1 MVSMCGRF
9 FLQRDPA
16 GLARYFETVN
26 PLPNHP
32 ASWNIAPTQ
41 TSLVVRR
48 HPESG
53 ARHLD
58 PLRWGLVPRWAGDA
72 KDAAKLMNAR
82 AETLAEKPSFRDAF
96 AKRRCLVPMDGFYEW
111 RRAPDDRRAEVP
123 EGLNRSRQTKDEAG
137 GRQAYAVALASGEPM
152 AVAGLWEGWKSPEGE
167 WLKTF
172 TVITTNANAKQAL
185 VHHRMPVILP
195 PETWDA
201 WLGAEAAEPA
211 ELQELLLP
219 CPDDELAIW
228 PVDNRV
234 GRVAE
239 NDARL
244 LARDPR
250 AQPPPELDD
259 PPPDLR
265 G

>member
-1 MVSMCGRF
+1 MCGRF

-26 PLPNHP
+26 PTPNHA
-32 ASWNIAPTQ
+32 ASWNVAPTQ

-58 PLRWGLVPRWAGDA
+58 VLRWGLVPRWAKDA
-72 KDAAKLMNAR
+72 KDAAKLINAR
-82 AETLAEKPSFRDAF
+82 SEGIAGKPSFRDAF
-96 AKRRCLVPMDGFYEW
+96 AKRRCIVPMDGFYEW
-111 RRAPDDRRAEVP
+111 RKAED
-123 EGLNRSRQTKDEAG
+123 GS
-137 GRQAYAVALASGEPM
+137 RQAYAVALASGRPM

-167 WLKTF
+167 WLRTF
-172 TVITTNANAKQAL
+172 TVITAASAGKQAL
-185 VHHRMPVILP
+185 VHHRMPVIL
-195 PETWDA
+195 ERDAWDA
-201 WLGAEAAEPA
+201 WLSAAPA
-211 ELQELLLP
+211 DAALALLVP
-219 CPDDELAIW
+219 RPADDLAIW

-244 LARDPR
+244 LKRDPL
-250 AQPPPELDD
+250 AVVPAELDD
-259 PPPDLR
+259 ALPALD

>member
-1 MVSMCGRF
+1 
-9 FLQRDPA
+9 
-16 GLARYFETVN
+16 
-26 PLPNHP
+26 
-32 ASWNIAPTQ
+32 
-41 TSLVVRR
+41 
-48 HPESG
+48 
-53 ARHLD
+53 
-58 PLRWGLVPRWAGDA
+58 
-72 KDAAKLMNAR
+72 
-82 AETLAEKPSFRDAF
+82 
-96 AKRRCLVPMDGFYEW
+96 MDGFYEW
-111 RRAPDDRRAEVP
+111 K
-123 EGLNRSRQTKDEAG
+123 KDETG
-137 GRQAYAVALASGEPM
+137 GRQAYAVALRTGEPM

-172 TVITTNANAKQAL
+172 TVITTDANPKQAL
-185 VHHRMPVILP
+185 VHHRIPVILP

-211 ELQELLLP
+211 DLLELLLP
-219 CPDDELAIW
+219 CPEEELAIW

-244 LARDPR
+244 LARDPL

>member
-1 MVSMCGRF
+1 MAAGAATDNDMCGRF

-26 PLPNHP
+26 ATPNHA
-32 ASWNIAPTQ
+32 ASWNVAPTQ

-53 ARHLD
+53 ERHLD
-58 PLRWGLVPRWAGDA
+58 TLRWGLVPRWAKDT

-82 AETLAEKPSFRDAF
+82 ADTVAQKPSFRDAF

-111 RRAPDDRRAEVP
+111 R
-123 EGLNRSRQTKDEAG
+123 KDEAG
-137 GRQAYAVALASGEPM
+137 GRQAYAVSLASGEPM

-167 WLKTF
+167 WLRTF
-172 TVITTNANAKQAL
+172 TVITTDAGGKQAL
-185 VHHRMPVILP
+185 VHHRMPAILP

-201 WLGAEAAEPA
+201 WLGAEPAEPA
-211 ELQELLLP
+211 ELLELLVP
-219 CPDDELAIW
+219 CPSEDLAIW

-244 LARDPR
+244 LARDTT

-259 PPPDLR
+259 RPPDLAAPL
-265 G
+265 

>member
-1 MVSMCGRF
+1 MCGRF

-26 PLPNHP
+26 PTPNHA
-32 ASWNIAPTQ
+32 ASWNVAPTQ

-58 PLRWGLVPRWAGDA
+58 VLRWGLVPRWAKDA
-72 KDAAKLMNAR
+72 KDAARLINAR
-82 AETLAEKPSFRDAF
+82 SEGIEGKPSFRDAF

-111 RRAPDDRRAEVP
+111 RKAE
-123 EGLNRSRQTKDEAG
+123 EGS
-137 GRQAYAVALASGEPM
+137 RQAYAVALASGRPM

-167 WLKTF
+167 WLRTF
-172 TVITTNANAKQAL
+172 TVITTASAGKQAL
-185 VHHRMPVILP
+185 VHHRMPVIFGRDA
-195 PETWDA
+195 WDA
-201 WLGAEAAEPA
+201 WLGAAPA
-211 ELQELLLP
+211 EDALALLAASP
-219 CPDDELAIW
+219 NDELAIW
-228 PVDNRV
+228 PIDNRV

-239 NDARL
+239 NDAGL
-244 LARDPR
+244 IARDPL
-250 AQPPPELDD
+250 AMVPAELDD
-259 PPPDLR
+259 AVPDLR